1 MRQAM
6 RAALLALVVLTG
18 CDDEPAERRVFTE
31 FLQTNI
37 VSRPGVHLMLMKPE
51 FAKIFGRYASHYQI
65 ILDFNSNLDLAPLER
80 AARLKQQIDDLAD
93 LAAHRAELKALQA
106 AIPEMTAIVDGKIE
120 TANAAHA
127 ALQQPPDLK
136 EVYDRAF
143 DRLVTRP
150 GTLLAQ
156 MPKQLDKSLT
166 VMIGLADYVAD
177 NVKVIKI
184 VGMDGTSIDP
194 VVGRHLTELLDALH
208 ENDAAVDNLK
218 RQFQALLS
226 GT

>member
-1 MRQAM
+1 MRQTM
-6 RAALLALVVLTG
+6 RTALLALMVLTG
-18 CDDEPAERRVFTE
+18 CDDEPAERRAFTE

-51 FAKIFGRYASHYQI
+51 LAKTFGRYASHYQI
-65 ILDFNSNLDLAPLER
+65 ILNFNSDLDLAPLQR
-80 AARLKQQIDDLAD
+80 AAGLKQQIDDLAD

-106 AIPEMTAIVDGKIE
+106 AIPEMRSIVDEKIA

-143 DRLVTRP
+143 DRLVTLP

-156 MPKQLDKSLT
+156 MLKQLDKSLAG
-166 VMIGLADYVAD
+166 MIGLADYVAD
-177 NVKVIKI
+177 NAKVIKI
-184 VGMDGTSIDP
+184 VGMEGTSIDP
-194 VVGRHLTELLDALH
+194 VVGRHLKELLDALH